1 VTSLL
6 LAVAV
11 HGQLSYSL
19 KWEPKKGETHVYEI
33 FIKDKETSVEAA
45 VEHKVTEVKSDG
57 TYTVQSRSLGAL
69 IRFGAEE
76 IRDDR
81 PSETTAEFDAFGQ
94 LQEISGGTAGPA
106 KYRNALLMRFVAPH
120 VPVKVND
127 AWTYARNTA
136 KPTGL
141 SAIGVT
147 YSLKA
152 VKDSIAE
159 VTFVFTEKGGEFP
172 QTATGTWWVDVR
184 NGLPQRLEAKVKNF
198 VGSESPETTVTLAL
212 RRPIR

>member
-1 VTSLL
+1 MTAIVLAALL
-6 LAVAV
+6 QQEAYA
-11 HGQLSYSL
+11 L
-19 KWEPKKGETHVYEI
+19 KWKPNEGETHVYEI

-45 VEHKVTEVKSDG
+45 VEHKVTGVAKDG
-57 TYTVQSRSLGAL
+57 AYKVRSRSLGAL

-81 PSETTAEFDAFGQ
+81 PSEATAAFDAFGQ

-127 AWTYARNTA
+127 AWTYSRNTA

-198 VGSESPETTVTLAL
+198 VGSENPETTVTLAL
-212 RRPIR
+212 RKPIR